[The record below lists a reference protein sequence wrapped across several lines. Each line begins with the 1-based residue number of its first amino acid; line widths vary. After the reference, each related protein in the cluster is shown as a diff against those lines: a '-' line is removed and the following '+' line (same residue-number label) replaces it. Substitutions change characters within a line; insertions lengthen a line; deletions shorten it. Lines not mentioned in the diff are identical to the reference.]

1 MLSFLPQLAGWLV
14 MLTEVQTSVPIMW
27 QIRPQPDFI
36 LVAFP
41 SYPLYLALFL
51 HVMGKI
57 PPLLSLFPSLFF
69 ILSLCKKKKK
79 KKKKTP
85 SLLQQQP

>member
-57 PPLLSLFPSLFF
+57 PPLLSMFPSLVF
-69 ILSLCKKKKK
+69 L
-79 KKKKTP
+79 
-85 SLLQQQP
+85 